1 MAKHLTG
8 GNAMKSIIEEA
19 LARNVST
26 KGPVMPAPA
35 APPYTASADDEDL
48 MKILES
54 LKVNI
59 KIFGCGGGGS
69 NTINRMVDEG
79 ITGAE
84 MFAAN
89 TDARHLHVI
98 HAPKKILL
106 GKRLTRGLGAGA
118 NPKIGEESAREA
130 EEDLKRLITGADILF
145 VTCGMGGGT
154 GTGSAPYIAKLGKES
169 NSLVMAVVTLPFK
182 AEGQVRMQN
191 ALYGLDTLRK
201 YSDTVIVI
209 PNDKLLEI
217 VPKLPL
223 DAAFKVADEIL
234 MRSIKGITEII
245 TKPGLVNLDFN
256 DLKTIM
262 KGGGVAMIGI
272 GESEGDKKAEEAVNE
287 AIHSPLLDVDISG
300 ATGAMVSVTGGSDMT
315 VTEAQRVVEIVG
327 SKINPNARIIWG
339 AAVDPALERK
349 MRVLI
354 VVTGVRSKQI
364 LGPGAAADQKKV
376 SGVDFLK

>member
-1 MAKHLTG
+1 
-8 GNAMKSIIEEA
+8 MKSIIEEA

>member
-1 MAKHLTG
+1 
-8 GNAMKSIIEEA
+8 MKSIIEEA

-26 KGPVMPAPA
+26 KGSTQTQAQTAPAPA
-35 APPYTASADDEDL
+35 YSPSADDEEL

-98 HAPKKILL
+98 HAPRKILL

-130 EEDLKRLITGADILF
+130 EEDLKRYIQGADIVF

-154 GTGSAPYIAKLGKES
+154 GTGSAPYIAKLAKEA
-169 NSLVMAVVTLPFK
+169 NALVMSVVTLPFK

-191 ALYGLDTLRK
+191 ALYGLDALRK

-217 VPKLPL
+217 APKLPL

-234 MRSIKGITEII
+234 MRSIKGITEVI

-262 KGGGVAMIGI
+262 KGSGVAMIGI
-272 GESEGDKKAEEAVNE
+272 GEAEGDKKAEEAVTD
-287 AIHSPLLDVDISG
+287 AIHSPLLDVDIST
-300 ATGAMVSVTGGSDMT
+300 ATGALISVTGGSDMT

-349 MRVLI
+349 MRVLL

-364 LGPGAAADQKKV
+364 LGPQAGAADQKKV
-376 SGVDFLK
+376 GGVDFLK

>member
-1 MAKHLTG
+1 
-8 GNAMKSIIEEA
+8 MKSIIEEA
-19 LARNVST
+19 LARNVGT
-26 KGPVMPAPA
+26 KSSASAQTQTQSAPV
-35 APPYTASADDEDL
+35 YTASADDEEL

-98 HAPKKILL
+98 HAPRKILL

-118 NPKIGEESAREA
+118 NPKVGEESAREA
-130 EEDLKRLITGADILF
+130 EEDLKRAIQGADIVF

-154 GTGSAPYIAKLGKES
+154 GTGSAPYIAKLAKES
-169 NSLVMAVVTLPFK
+169 NALVMSVVTLPFK

-217 VPKLPL
+217 APKLPL

-272 GESEGDKKAEEAVNE
+272 GEAEGDKKAEEAVND
-287 AIHSPLLDVDISG
+287 AIHSPLLDVDIST
-300 ATGAMVSVTGGSDMT
+300 ATGAMISVTGGSDMT

-349 MRVLI
+349 MRVLL

-364 LGPGAAADQKKV
+364 LGPQASGTDQKKV
-376 SGVDFLK
+376 GGVDFLK